1 MDKTRQMEILVIG
14 AGAIGTYVGGSLA
27 LRGHRVVFVERPEI
41 AAELRE
47 HGLRLQHSTPSP
59 QRFPF
64 TGVQPALS
72 LLKGSTFHVAA
83 SLEEALT
90 PPISTS
96 PFKVAI
102 FALKSYDT
110 PSAIQSFLAAQ
121 QLQLAMPPVL
131 CLSNGVDNEPALA
144 EALGPDQIIAGTVT
158 TAIGRRAVG
167 DIVVE
172 RLRGIGIAG
181 GQPLSEDLLAAFNN
195 AGLNARLYLKA
206 NDMKWSKMLTNLM
219 ANATSAILD
228 MTPAEIF
235 AHPGLYRLEVEQLRE
250 ALRVMAARGIGI
262 VNLPHTPVRL
272 LALGIRLPPML
283 SRPLLI
289 RAVGSGRGG
298 KMPSFHIDLHSGRGQ
313 SEVDFLNGSVVRYGQ
328 QAGIPTPVN
337 HLLNQTLLA
346 LTRRELPI
354 DAFTRQPEKLLAGL
368 AKPG

>member
-14 AGAIGTYVGGSLA
+14 AGAIGTYIGGSLA

-47 HGLRLQHSTPSP
+47 RGLRLQHSTPST

-64 TGVQPALS
+64 NNAQPALS
-72 LLKGSTFHVAA
+72 LLKGSTFHVVA

-90 PPISTS
+90 PSASTS
-96 PFKVAI
+96 PFNVAI

-110 PSAIQSFLAAQ
+110 PSAIQSLLAARRS
-121 QLQLAMPPVL
+121 QLAIPPVL

-144 EALGPDQIIAGTVT
+144 EALGTEKVIAGTVT

-181 GQPLSEDLLAAFNN
+181 GHALSGDLLAAFNN

-235 AHPGLYRLEVEQLRE
+235 SHPGLYQLEVEQLRE
-250 ALRVMAARGIGI
+250 ALRVMAAWRIGI
-262 VNLPHTPVRL
+262 VNLPRTPVRL
-272 LALGIRLPPML
+272 LALGVRLPAL
-283 SRPLLI
+283 ISRPLLI

-313 SEVDFLNGSVVRYGQ
+313 SEVDFLNGSVVRHGQ
-328 QAGIPTPVN
+328 QAGISTPVN
-337 HLLNQTLLA
+337 HLLNETLLA
-346 LTRRELPI
+346 LTRKELPI
-354 DAFTRQPEKLLAGL
+354 DAFTRQPEKLLGRL
-368 AKPG
+368 PKPG